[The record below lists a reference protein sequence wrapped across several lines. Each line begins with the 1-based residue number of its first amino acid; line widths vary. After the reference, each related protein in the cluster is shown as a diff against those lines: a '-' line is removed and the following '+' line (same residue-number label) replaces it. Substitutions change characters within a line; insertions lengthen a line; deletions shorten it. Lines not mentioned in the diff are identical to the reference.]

1 MLLWVLLILNVVL
14 AVMSATR
21 GVEENLL
28 FSVWVSGYCA
38 ATAYALLIIWL
49 FKDKDEVRNA
59 NTKQNT

>member
-1 MLLWVLLILNVVL
+1 MLLWVLLILNAVL

-38 ATAYALLIIWL
+38 ATAYALLIMWL
-49 FKDKDEVRNA
+49 FKDKEED
-59 NTKQNT
+59 